1 MEVLLMEKTFK
12 ITTPEGLHA
21 RPTAL
26 LVSAVTGFKAEVELI
41 YKEKSVNLKSIMGVM
56 SQGILPGGV
65 VTISANGVDAD
76 KLMETVTEVII
87 TKGIGE
93 EC

>member
-1 MEVLLMEKTFK
+1 MKKTFK

-26 LVSAVTGFKAEVELI
+26 IVSAVTPFEAEVELT

-56 SQGILPGGV
+56 SQGISPGSV
-65 VTISANGVDAD
+65 VTISAQGADAD
-76 KLMETVTEVII
+76 KLMKTVTEVII
-87 TKGIGE
+87 SKGIGE

>member
-1 MEVLLMEKTFK
+1 MKKTFK

-26 LVSAVTGFKAEVELI
+26 LVSAVTGFEAEVELI
-41 YKEKSVNLKSIMGVM
+41 YKDKSVNLKSIMGVM
-56 SQGILPGGV
+56 SQGVVPGGV
-65 VTISANGVDAD
+65 VTISADGVDAD
-76 KLMETVTEVII
+76 KLMQTVTDVII
-87 TKGIGE
+87 SKGIGE

>member
-1 MEVLLMEKTFK
+1 MEKTFK